1 MLLQR
6 VEKKDIEVKPGG
18 EKRVRGLEQRRKKK
32 KKGPNS
38 RKGER
43 EGEEHCSTVHSRAK
57 REAGGGGMIG
67 LEEDR

>member
-1 MLLQR
+1 M
-6 VEKKDIEVKPGG
+6 
-18 EKRVRGLEQRRKKK
+18 RGLKQGREKKK

-43 EGEEHCSTVHSRAK
+43 EGEEHYSTVHSRAK